1 MNKTVI
7 FDMDGTLFDTERLV
21 LDCWMK
27 TAEEIPKQQIEEV
40 FRKCIG
46 TTGIRTKEIF
56 QAELGAQYSYD
67 DFLKRQHE
75 AFVEAT
81 KEKGMPVKKGAQEL
95 LSYLKDNGWD
105 IGLASSTRYA
115 LVVEELTQTNLVQ
128 YFRVLVGGDM
138 AKRSKPEPDIY
149 LLACEKMGVDPVET
163 FAVEDSYH
171 GVRSSSA
178 AGMKVIMV
186 PDLQPAQEE
195 MERLSFAILPDL
207 LKVKDFFADL
217 TEK

>member
-1 MNKTVI
+1 
-7 FDMDGTLFDTERLV
+7 
-21 LDCWMK
+21 
-27 TAEEIPKQQIEEV
+27 
-40 FRKCIG
+40 
-46 TTGIRTKEIF
+46 
-56 QAELGAQYSYD
+56 
-67 DFLKRQHE
+67 
-75 AFVEAT
+75 
-81 KEKGMPVKKGAQEL
+81 
-95 LSYLKDNGWD
+95 
-105 IGLASSTRYA
+105 
-115 LVVEELTQTNLVQ
+115 
-128 YFRVLVGGDM
+128 M